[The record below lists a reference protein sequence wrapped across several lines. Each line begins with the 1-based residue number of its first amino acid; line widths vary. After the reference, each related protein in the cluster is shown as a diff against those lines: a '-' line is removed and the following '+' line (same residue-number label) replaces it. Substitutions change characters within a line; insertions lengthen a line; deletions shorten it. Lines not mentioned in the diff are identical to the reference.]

1 MIITNKALPRRTFL
15 RGVGA
20 ALALPV
26 LDAMVPALAASSSIA
41 ANTPTRI
48 GFAYVPNG
56 MIMKQWTPSIVGAGY
71 EMSPILKP
79 LAPFQDQMLVLSGL
93 AQNNGVAWAGEGAGD
108 HQRAG
113 AVWLTG
119 EHPKKTEGADLRAG
133 ISIDQVMA
141 QEFRQH
147 TQLGSLEMILDDNF
161 VVGTCGSGYSCAYQN
176 TLSWST
182 PTTPVPMENRPRAV
196 FERLFGDLEST
207 DASARQTR
215 IFQERS
221 LLDLV
226 SQDVSRLFKALGA
239 KDQAKLTEYLD
250 SIRDI
255 ERRIE
260 ISEKQADRELPA
272 VERPQG
278 GIPSTFTEHAKL
290 MMDLQV
296 LAYQTDMTRVVTVM
310 MGREANTRVYHELGL
325 SEGYHPLSHHQND
338 PDKVAKILKIDKLHT
353 EVFAYFLEKMRATP
367 DGDGN
372 LLDHSMIVYGS
383 ALSDGNMHEHFD
395 IPTLLVGG
403 ASGRIKGGSHI
414 EYSQHTPMT
423 NLYLTMLDKL
433 GIQRERFGDSTGK
446 LILPSV

>member
-1 MIITNKALPRRTFL
+1 
-15 RGVGA
+15 
-20 ALALPV
+20 
-26 LDAMVPALAASSSIA
+26 
-41 ANTPTRI
+41 
-48 GFAYVPNG
+48 
-56 MIMKQWTPSIVGAGY
+56 
-71 EMSPILKP
+71 
-79 LAPFQDQMLVLSGL
+79 
-93 AQNNGVAWAGEGAGD
+93 
-108 HQRAG
+108 
-113 AVWLTG
+113 
-119 EHPKKTEGADLRAG
+119 
-133 ISIDQVMA
+133 
-141 QEFRQH
+141 
-147 TQLGSLEMILDDNF
+147 
-161 VVGTCGSGYSCAYQN
+161 
-176 TLSWST
+176 
-182 PTTPVPMENRPRAV
+182 
-196 FERLFGDLEST
+196 
-207 DASARQTR
+207 
-215 IFQERS
+215 
-221 LLDLV
+221 
-226 SQDVSRLFKALGA
+226 
-239 KDQAKLTEYLD
+239 
-250 SIRDI
+250 
-255 ERRIE
+255 
-260 ISEKQADRELPA
+260 
-272 VERPQG
+272 
-278 GIPSTFTEHAKL
+278 

-325 SEGYHPLSHHQND
+325 SEGYHPLSHHQNN